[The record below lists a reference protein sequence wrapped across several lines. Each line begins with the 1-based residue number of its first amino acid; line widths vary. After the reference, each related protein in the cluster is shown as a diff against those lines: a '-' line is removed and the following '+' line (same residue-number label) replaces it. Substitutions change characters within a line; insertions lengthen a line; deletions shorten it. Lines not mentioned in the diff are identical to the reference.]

1 MFLPGIRAILI
12 FVFNFSRW
20 NKIYL
25 SKKTLPENSRQLS
38 VNSSANYSYY
48 HWEEEKDGVEKC
60 SLFGG
65 YKKEIQLVKYFLS
78 KLQLLSKVFKKLSIF
93 KNYFY
98 LDRYSRLKNIKI
110 SINIVSLRFKNFKNI
125 SFEAIYSR
133 FKDSKIFIEK
143 RYPCFKLFN
152 ILIRRIFNFL
162 KHEMRLKE
170 IIVKRNSIIIW
181 IIQEEGIE

>member
-48 HWEEEKDGVEKC
+48 HWEKEKDGVEKC
-60 SLFGG
+60 SLFCG
-65 YKKEIQLVKYFLS
+65 YKKEVQLVKYFLS

-110 SINIVSLRFKNFKNI
+110 SINIFSERFKNLVEYLVRSDIRGLKILKYLLRNDTR
-125 SFEAIYSR
+125 ALNYST
-133 FKDSKIFIEK
+133 
-143 RYPCFKLFN
+143 Y
-152 ILIRRIFNFL
+152 
-162 KHEMRLKE
+162 
-170 IIVKRNSIIIW
+170 
-181 IIQEEGIE
+181 

>member
-1 MFLPGIRAILI
+1 MFFIFLVGIRH
-12 FVFNFSRW
+12 
-20 NKIYL
+20 IYNR
-25 SKKTLPENSRQLS
+25 KKTLPENSRQLS

-48 HWEEEKDGVEKC
+48 HWEEGKDGVEKC

-170 IIVKRNSIIIW
+170 IIVKRNSIPVIIR

>member
-1 MFLPGIRAILI
+1 MFFIFLVGIRY
-12 FVFNFSRW
+12 
-20 NKIYL
+20 IYNR
-25 SKKTLPENSRQLS
+25 KKTLPENSRQLS

-48 HWEEEKDGVEKC
+48 HWEKEKDGVEKC

-110 SINIVSLRFKNFKNI
+110 SINIFSERFKNLVEYLVRSDIRGLKILKYLLRNDTR
-125 SFEAIYSR
+125 ALNYST
-133 FKDSKIFIEK
+133 
-143 RYPCFKLFN
+143 Y
-152 ILIRRIFNFL
+152 
-162 KHEMRLKE
+162 
-170 IIVKRNSIIIW
+170 
-181 IIQEEGIE
+181 

>member
-1 MFLPGIRAILI
+1 MFFIFLVGIRY
-12 FVFNFSRW
+12 
-20 NKIYL
+20 IYNR
-25 SKKTLPENSRQLS
+25 KKTLPENSRQLS

-48 HWEEEKDGVEKC
+48 HWEEGKDGVEKC

-162 KHEMRLKE
+162 KHERSFEMRSKE
-170 IIVKRNSIIIW
+170 IIVKRNSISVIIR